1 MTEREVSFGDQEKL
15 DIAEMA
21 RVVAREGE
29 EMVWL
34 VTRAKIQLMGVAI
47 RASAIGAEINGVYFS
62 PEQIMHEVDV
72 MEEIT
77 KQAKLILQ
85 FEGRDSLSELD
96 RRAQE
101 AGWGSVYDP
110 ESRIYKAMNKDNRF

>member
-1 MTEREVSFGDQEKL
+1 MTEREIFFSDQEKL
-15 DIAEMA
+15 DIAE
-21 RVVAREGE
+21 VAREVARQGE
-29 EMVWL
+29 ETLWL
-34 VTRAKIQLMGVAI
+34 VTRAKIQLMGVVI
-47 RASAIGAEINGVYFS
+47 RSAIAGAEINGVYFT
-62 PEQIMHEVDV
+62 PNQIRHEIDV

-77 KQAKLILQ
+77 KQAKIILQ